1 MPARVLFDFTD
12 HHLPDIIDLTE
23 DDLRKQFLP
32 TPPASMEM
40 VRYPLLSTKLTSDTR
55 IRFIEAMVGPT

>member
-1 MPARVLFDFTD
+1 MDLT
-12 HHLPDIIDLTE
+12 DIIDLTE

-40 VRYPLLSTKLTSDTR
+40 VRYPRLSTKLTSETR
-55 IRFIEAMVGPT
+55 IRFMEAMVGPT

>member
-1 MPARVLFDFTD
+1 MFDFTD
-12 HHLPDIIDLTE
+12 YHLPDIDLTE

-40 VRYPLLSTKLTSDTR
+40 VRYPRLSTKLTSETR
-55 IRFIEAMVGPT
+55 IRFMEAIVGPT